1 MTLWAGLLVL
11 VWRRVGGP
19 VVAASLAGIV
29 TNLVVK
35 RIAIGGHTR
44 AFWDVAPR
52 DFGFV
57 LAAAARARLAAV
69 FAPRL
74 PLGSRAT

>member
-19 VVAASLAGIV
+19 VVAASRAGIV

-35 RIAIGGHTR
+35 RIAIGGHSR
-44 AFWDVAPR
+44 AFWDVALR
-52 DFGFV
+52 DFGLV
-57 LAAAARARLAAV
+57 LAAARARLAAV

>member
-19 VVAASLAGIV
+19 VVAASRAGIV

-35 RIAIGGHTR
+35 RIAIGGHSR
-44 AFWDVAPR
+44 AFWDVALR
-52 DFGFV
+52 DFGLV
-57 LAAAARARLAAV
+57 LAAARARLAAV

-74 PLGSRAT
+74 PLGSRVT